1 MKTLKGVKIGE
12 TVRIVKVHGE
22 VAVKRRIMDMGIW
35 RLNLFQVLSCYSV
48 LFFEMRISLG

>member
-22 VAVKRRIMDMGIW
+22 VAVKRRIMDMGIR